1 MRRAG
6 ASFRRGHLAQ
16 RAQRLRRT
24 HGLQRGQA
32 IPVVLA
38 LCAIAVAVVLGLGAV
53 GALRVASGGARL
65 AADLAALS
73 AGRALLDAIPSA
85 LIDPWN
91 LRARLRDAAAR
102 AASDAAEGSG
112 ARVDSVR
119 LVGEARIPM
128 EVEVRVGRPGPLGT
142 RVTATA
148 RAGIAAVAGMPE
160 DGPAGWATGG
170 GYSGPLVYRD
180 GKPMCPAVAA
190 AFDQMDRAIHAAG
203 MDLVVTSA
211 FRSDAEQA
219 VLFARHP
226 DPKWVAPPGRSRH
239 RNSTELDLVVSG
251 GVHAWLVRNA
261 RAFGFV
267 QRYSWEEW
275 HWGFLSGCGPGQ
287 PGATVPATGAAAAGL
302 QAWVPARYR
311 GLVLRSAAA
320 AGIPPALLAAVLK
333 AESDFDPRAVSS
345 AGAQG
350 IAQFMPETARGMGV
364 RDPFDPGQA
373 IPGSARLI
381 ASGIREFGSV
391 PLALA
396 AYNAGG
402 GAVRRYGG
410 IPPYAETQA
419 YVARVMAL
427 AGQGAALVGAGSG
440 VVLVRA
446 GELLA

>member
-1 MRRAG
+1 
-6 ASFRRGHLAQ
+6 
-16 RAQRLRRT
+16 
-24 HGLQRGQA
+24 
-32 IPVVLA
+32 
-38 LCAIAVAVVLGLGAV
+38 
-53 GALRVASGGARL
+53 
-65 AADLAALS
+65 
-73 AGRALLDAIPSA
+73 
-85 LIDPWN
+85 
-91 LRARLRDAAAR
+91 
-102 AASDAAEGSG
+102 
-112 ARVDSVR
+112 
-119 LVGEARIPM
+119 
-128 EVEVRVGRPGPLGT
+128 
-142 RVTATA
+142 
-148 RAGIAAVAGMPE
+148 
-160 DGPAGWATGG
+160 
-170 GYSGPLVYRD
+170 
-180 GKPMCPAVAA
+180 MCPAVAA
-190 AFDQMDRAIHAAG
+190 AFDQMDRAIRAAG

-261 RAFGFV
+261 RAFGFI

-275 HWGFLSGCGPGQ
+275 HWGYLPGCGGGQ
-287 PGATVPATGAAAAGL
+287 PGATLPASAQAGGL
-302 QAWVPARYR
+302 QSWVPARYR
-311 GLVLRSAAA
+311 DLVVRSATTAA
-320 AGIPPALLAAVLK
+320 ISPALLAAVLK

-350 IAQFMPETARGMGV
+350 IAQFMPGTARGMGV
-364 RDPFDPGQA
+364 RDPFDPAQA

-402 GAVRRYGG
+402 GAVRRYRG

-427 AGQGAALVGAGSG
+427 AGQGAALAGGGSG

>member
-1 MRRAG
+1 M
-6 ASFRRGHLAQ
+6 
-16 RAQRLRRT
+16 
-24 HGLQRGQA
+24 
-32 IPVVLA
+32 PVVLA
-38 LCAIAVAVVLGLGAV
+38 LAAIGVAVVLGLGAL

-85 LIDPWN
+85 LLDPWD
-91 LRARLRDAAAR
+91 LRTRLRDAARR
-102 AASDAAEGSG
+102 AASHSAEGSG
-112 ARVDSVR
+112 ARVDRVQ
-119 LVGEARIPM
+119 LVGQARIPM
-128 EVEVRVGRPGPLGT
+128 EVEVRVRRPGPLGT
-142 RVTATA
+142 SVTATA
-148 RAGIAAVAGMPE
+148 RAGVAAVAGMPD
-160 DGPAGWATGG
+160 DGPVGWATGG

-190 AFDQMDRAIHAAG
+190 AFDQMDRAIRAAG
-203 MDLVVTSA
+203 MDLVDTSA

-251 GVHAWLVRNA
+251 GVHAWLVRHA
-261 RAFGFV
+261 RAFGFI

-275 HWGFLSGCGPGQ
+275 HWGYLPGCGAGQ
-287 PGATVPATGAAAAGL
+287 PGATLPASAQSGGL

-311 GLVLRSAAA
+311 DLVMRSATAA
-320 AGIPPALLAAVLK
+320 AISPALLAAVLK
-333 AESDFDPRAVSS
+333 AESDFDPGAVSS

-350 IAQFMPETARGMGV
+350 IAQFMPGTARGMGV
-364 RDPFDPGQA
+364 RDPFDPAQA

-427 AGQGAALVGAGSG
+427 AGQGAALVGGGSG

-446 GELLA
+446 GDLLA

>member
-1 MRRAG
+1 
-6 ASFRRGHLAQ
+6 
-16 RAQRLRRT
+16 
-24 HGLQRGQA
+24 
-32 IPVVLA
+32 
-38 LCAIAVAVVLGLGAV
+38 
-53 GALRVASGGARL
+53 
-65 AADLAALS
+65 
-73 AGRALLDAIPSA
+73 
-85 LIDPWN
+85 
-91 LRARLRDAAAR
+91 
-102 AASDAAEGSG
+102 
-112 ARVDSVR
+112 
-119 LVGEARIPM
+119 
-128 EVEVRVGRPGPLGT
+128 
-142 RVTATA
+142 
-148 RAGIAAVAGMPE
+148 
-160 DGPAGWATGG
+160 
-170 GYSGPLVYRD
+170 
-180 GKPMCPAVAA
+180 
-190 AFDQMDRAIHAAG
+190 MDRAIRAAG

-251 GVHAWLVRNA
+251 GVYAWLVRNA
-261 RAFGFV
+261 RAFGFI

-275 HWGFLSGCGPGQ
+275 HWGYLPGCGAGQ
-287 PGATVPATGAAAAGL
+287 PGATLPASAQSGGL

-311 GLVLRSAAA
+311 DLVMRSATAA
-320 AGIPPALLAAVLK
+320 AISPALLAAVLK
-333 AESDFDPRAVSS
+333 AESDFDPGAVSS

-350 IAQFMPETARGMGV
+350 IAQFMPGTARGMGV
-364 RDPFDPGQA
+364 RDPFDPAQA

-427 AGQGAALVGAGSG
+427 AGQGAALVGGGSG